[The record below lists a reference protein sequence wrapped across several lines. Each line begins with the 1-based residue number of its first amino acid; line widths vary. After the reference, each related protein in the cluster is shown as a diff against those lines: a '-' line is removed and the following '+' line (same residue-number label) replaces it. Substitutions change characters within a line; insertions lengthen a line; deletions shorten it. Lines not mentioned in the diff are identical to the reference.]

1 MNLYKAI
8 RTYLP
13 GVISWLF
20 NIHVHGSE
28 NEPPEGGYIAC
39 SNHISFVDVLTLAV
53 AVKRQ
58 LRYMAKKELFS
69 VPVLGSIVK
78 ACGAF
83 PVDRKGSAVAALKKS
98 IAILE
103 SGEPVGMFPTGHRF
117 SGVKFDSTKGEVKAG
132 VAMTACRAKVPVLPM
147 FISTKNDKVLLFR
160 RIDVYVGKPIAYEEF
175 GFTKGGTEEYERG
188 AALIY
193 ERIAELMPEERKTK

>member
-69 VPVLGSIVK
+69 VPVLGGIVK

-98 IAILE
+98 ISILE
-103 SGEPVGMFPTGHRF
+103 GGEPVGMFPTGHRF
-117 SGVKFDSTKGEVKAG
+117 SGVKFDSTKDEVKSGA
-132 VAMTACRAKVPVLPM
+132 AMACYRAKVPVVPM
-147 FISTKNDKVLLFR
+147 FIATKNDRVVLFR
-160 RIDVYVGKPIAYEEF
+160 RIDIYVGKPIAYEEF
-175 GFTKGGTEEYERG
+175 GFTKGGSEEYDRG
-188 AALIY
+188 AGLIY
-193 ERIAELMPEERKTK
+193 ERIAELMPEERRSL